1 MKAEKRQELIHQA
14 EKLFS
19 RGKLEGALSRYRKIL
34 KAHPNDTSTLKRVGD
49 VFERLNR
56 VDEAITLYKK
66 TAQHFTNEGFYAK
79 AIAIYKKIIR
89 LDPTLIEAIENL
101 ADLQHKQGLT
111 REAVSQYEVV
121 SDYYLKLRD
130 LNSVIEIHK
139 KMVELE
145 PGDPS
150 RRLKLAE
157 LHQKRGRLQD
167 ALEQYRAISKMM
179 LSGGRIGEASR
190 VCLRALEIDPSD
202 LNFVA
207 GAVEDLKSAGHPEEA
222 ERLIA
227 AAIDLNPE
235 AKNLQAQIQETATTD
250 EDEDFDMESFM
261 AGEEPATAVADT
273 GPLPE
278 TQSAAEA
285 AIAAAAA
292 EVDAAATASPVG
304 EPIEVSIQDTG
315 SLLSPDEVE
324 DLAEVA
330 APVGSSTSEEVEI
343 EIDLG
348 DMGQEPVETPPP
360 VAQPQVAPPPAAPP
374 PVAPAAAAETAMP
387 NLSMEPAAPQTAP
400 EPAPP
405 APEPPAPVEFPE
417 SVISIASPELEP
429 QETESLPMKKAVPIV
444 EAEPEPGERL
454 GELLTEADVLSR
466 YGLEDKAVEKLEELL
481 AEEPENLA
489 AMSRLITLKLEA
501 KDLAGVAELA
511 NRLVTDAQE
520 QDEPEAW
527 QKVRDQL
534 LGEGFTVADGR
545 VMPPTEEAEVEV
557 DEESLVIAEDVDL
570 GDADL
575 SWLEEEPPAGEDQ
588 APPAEALFEAE
599 DEFFDLASELE
610 EELRQEES
618 INGEELLLPG
628 DEESIEDIV
637 EGFKKG
643 MAETL
648 SDEDFDTHYNLGIAY
663 REMGLIDEAI
673 GEFQLA
679 AKDQRYLVEC
689 CSLLALCFKEKGFP
703 ELAIKWYQRGLDS
716 PTISEDETL
725 GLVYELGDLY
735 LEIGNTEAAR
745 ERFVEIYGVNS
756 TYRDVVAKLQELGGS

>member
-1 MKAEKRQELIHQA
+1 LSVKAEKRQELIVQA

-56 VDEAITLYKK
+56 VGEAITLYKK

-101 ADLQHKQGLT
+101 ADLQHRQGLT

-121 SDYYLKLRD
+121 ADYYLKLRD

-179 LSGGRIGEASR
+179 LSSGRIGEASR

-202 LNFVA
+202 LDFVA

-222 ERLIA
+222 DRLIL

-235 AKNLQAQIQETATTD
+235 ARKLQAQVAQADAASE
-250 EDEDFDMESFM
+250 EEDFDMESFM
-261 AGEEPATAVADT
+261 EGEEPASEVADI
-273 GPLPE
+273 GSLPAPE
-278 TQSAAEA
+278 SADATAA

-292 EVDAAATASPVG
+292 EVDKARAALPETDV
-304 EPIEVSIQDTG
+304 V
-315 SLLSPDEVE
+315 LSPDEVE
-324 DLAEVA
+324 ELAEVGA
-330 APVGSSTSEEVEI
+330 AVASPASEEVEI

-348 DMGQEPVETPPP
+348 GLEQEPIETRPP
-360 VAQPQVAPPPAAPP
+360 VAPPAAPEP
-374 PVAPAAAAETAMP
+374 AMPVASAKPMTPVAT
-387 NLSMEPAAPQTAP
+387 P
-400 EPAPP
+400 EPATQ
-405 APEPPAPVEFPE
+405 V
-417 SVISIASPELEP
+417 AS
-429 QETESLPMKKAVPIV
+429 SLPMKRAVPIV

-454 GELLTEADVLSR
+454 EELLTEADVLSR

-481 AEEPENLA
+481 AEEPDNLDA
-489 AMSRLITLKLEA
+489 LSRLITLKLEA

-511 NRLVTDAQE
+511 NRLVAVAQQ

-527 QKVRDQL
+527 QKVREQI
-534 LGEGFTVADGR
+534 LGEGFTVEGGR
-545 VMPPTEEAEVEV
+545 VMPPTEEVALEAE
-557 DEESLVIAEDVDL
+557 EESLVIAEDVDL

-575 SWLEEEPPAGEDQ
+575 SWLEEEPAAGEDQ

-599 DEFFDLASELE
+599 EEFFDLASELE
-610 EELRQEES
+610 EELRKEES

-628 DEESIEDIV
+628 EEESIEDIV
-637 EGFKKG
+637 AGFKKG

-716 PTISEDETL
+716 PSISEDETL

-735 LEIGNTEAAR
+735 LETGNKEAAR

>member
-1 MKAEKRQELIHQA
+1 VKAEKRQELIVQA

-56 VDEAITLYKK
+56 VGEAITLYKK

-101 ADLQHKQGLT
+101 ADLQHRQGLT

-121 SDYYLKLRD
+121 ADYYLKLRD

-179 LSGGRIGEASR
+179 LSSGRIGEASR

-222 ERLIA
+222 DRLIL

-235 AKNLQAQIQETATTD
+235 AKNLQAQMAEAD
-250 EDEDFDMESFM
+250 AASEEEDFDMESFM
-261 AGEEPATAVADT
+261 GSEEPASEVADAGT
-273 GPLPE
+273 LPASE
-278 TQSAAEA
+278 SADATAA

-292 EVDAAATASPVG
+292 EVDEAT
-304 EPIEVSIQDTG
+304 TG
-315 SLLSPDEVE
+315 SPETAAVLSPDEVE
-324 DLAEVA
+324 ELAEVGA
-330 APVGSSTSEEVEI
+330 AVASSTSEEVEI

-348 DMGQEPVETPPP
+348 GLEQEPIET
-360 VAQPQVAPPPAAPP
+360 PP
-374 PVAPAAAAETAMP
+374 PVAPAAA
-387 NLSMEPAAPQTAP
+387 P
-400 EPAPP
+400 EPAMPMASIEP
-405 APEPPAPVEFPE
+405 ATQV
-417 SVISIASPELEP
+417 ASPL
-429 QETESLPMKKAVPIV
+429 SMKRAVPIV

-481 AEEPENLA
+481 AEEPDNLDA
-489 AMSRLITLKLEA
+489 LSRLITLKLEA

-511 NRLVTDAQE
+511 NRLVAVAQQ

-527 QKVRDQL
+527 QKVREQI
-534 LGEGFTVADGR
+534 LGEGFAIDGGR
-545 VMPPTEEAEVEV
+545 VIPPTEEAALEVE
-557 DEESLVIAEDVDL
+557 EESLVIAEDVDL

-575 SWLEEEPPAGEDQ
+575 SWLEEEPAAGEDQ

-599 DEFFDLASELE
+599 EEFFDLASELE
-610 EELRQEES
+610 EELRKEES

-628 DEESIEDIV
+628 EEESIEDIV
-637 EGFKKG
+637 AGFKKG
-643 MAETL
+643 MADAL

-716 PTISEDETL
+716 PSISEDETL

-735 LEIGNTEAAR
+735 LETGNKEAAR

>member
-1 MKAEKRQELIHQA
+1 MKAEKRQELIVQA

-56 VDEAITLYKK
+56 VGEAITLYKK

-101 ADLQHKQGLT
+101 ADLQHRQGLT

-121 SDYYLKLRD
+121 ADYYLKLRD

-179 LSGGRIGEASR
+179 LSSGRIGEASR

-222 ERLIA
+222 DRLIL

-235 AKNLQAQIQETATTD
+235 AKNLQAQMAEAD
-250 EDEDFDMESFM
+250 AASEEEDFDMESFM
-261 AGEEPATAVADT
+261 GSEEPASEVADAGT
-273 GPLPE
+273 LPASE
-278 TQSAAEA
+278 SADATAA

-292 EVDAAATASPVG
+292 EVDEAT
-304 EPIEVSIQDTG
+304 TG
-315 SLLSPDEVE
+315 SPETAAVLSPDEVE
-324 DLAEVA
+324 ELAEVGA
-330 APVGSSTSEEVEI
+330 AVASSTSEEVEI

-348 DMGQEPVETPPP
+348 GLEQEPIET
-360 VAQPQVAPPPAAPP
+360 PP
-374 PVAPAAAAETAMP
+374 PVAPAAA
-387 NLSMEPAAPQTAP
+387 P
-400 EPAPP
+400 EPAMPMASIEP
-405 APEPPAPVEFPE
+405 ATQV
-417 SVISIASPELEP
+417 ASPL
-429 QETESLPMKKAVPIV
+429 SMKRAVPIV

-481 AEEPENLA
+481 AEEPDNLDA
-489 AMSRLITLKLEA
+489 LSRLITLKLEA

-511 NRLVTDAQE
+511 NRLVAVAQQ

-527 QKVRDQL
+527 QKVREQI
-534 LGEGFTVADGR
+534 LGEGFAIDGGR
-545 VMPPTEEAEVEV
+545 VIPPTEEAALEVE
-557 DEESLVIAEDVDL
+557 EESLVIAEDVDL

-575 SWLEEEPPAGEDQ
+575 SWLEEEPAAGEDQ

-599 DEFFDLASELE
+599 EEFFDLASELE
-610 EELRQEES
+610 EELRKEES

-628 DEESIEDIV
+628 EEESIEDIV
-637 EGFKKG
+637 AGFKKG
-643 MAETL
+643 MADAL

-716 PTISEDETL
+716 PSISEDETL

-735 LEIGNTEAAR
+735 LETGNKEAAR

>member
-1 MKAEKRQELIHQA
+1 MKAEKRQELIFQA

-101 ADLQHKQGLT
+101 ADLQHRQGLT

-121 SDYYLKLRD
+121 ADYYLKLRD

-157 LHQKRGRLQD
+157 LHQKRGRLKD

-235 AKNLQAQIQETATTD
+235 AKNLQAQIAEAATAA
-250 EDEDFDMESFM
+250 EEEDFDLEAFM
-261 AGEEPATAVADT
+261 GGEEPAPETADT
-273 GPLPE
+273 GALPTSE
-278 TQSAAEA
+278 AAEA
-285 AIAAAAA
+285 ALAAAAA
-292 EVDAAATASPVG
+292 EVAAETTPSP
-304 EPIEVSIQDTG
+304 EPEPVEVSVQDTG
-315 SLLSPDEVE
+315 ALLSPDEVE
-324 DLAEVA
+324 ELAEVGA
-330 APVGSSTSEEVEI
+330 AVSASTSEEVEI

-348 DMGQEPVETPPP
+348 DLEQGPVETPPP
-360 VAQPQVAPPPAAPP
+360 MSPPPVAPP
-374 PVAPAAAAETAMP
+374 PVAPAAAAEMAMP
-387 NLSMEPAAPQTAP
+387 NLSVEPATPVAAPEPAAPI
-400 EPAPP
+400 
-405 APEPPAPVEFPE
+405 EFPE
-417 SVISIASPELEP
+417 SVISINTPELEP
-429 QETESLPMKKAVPIV
+429 AATESLPMKKAVPIV
-444 EAEPEPGERL
+444 EADPEPGERL

-489 AMSRLITLKLEA
+489 AMSRLITLKLESG
-501 KDLAGVAELA
+501 DLGGVAELA
-511 NRLVTDAQE
+511 NRLVTVAQE

-527 QKVRDQL
+527 QKVREQI
-534 LGEGFTVADGR
+534 LGEGFTVVDGR
-545 VMPPTEEAEVEV
+545 VVPPSEEVAEEAE
-557 DEESLVIAEDVDL
+557 EESLVIAEDLDL
-570 GDADL
+570 ADADL
-575 SWLEEEPPAGEDQ
+575 SWLEEEPAAGEDQ

-679 AKDQRYLVEC
+679 AKDARYLVEC

-756 TYRDVVAKLQELGGS
+756 AYRDVVAKLQELGGS

>member
-1 MKAEKRQELIHQA
+1 MKAEKRQELIVQA

-56 VDEAITLYKK
+56 VGEAITLYKK

-101 ADLQHKQGLT
+101 ADLQHRQGLT

-121 SDYYLKLRD
+121 ADYYLKLRD

-179 LSGGRIGEASR
+179 LSSGRIGEASR

-222 ERLIA
+222 DRLIL

-235 AKNLQAQIQETATTD
+235 AKNLQAQMAEAD
-250 EDEDFDMESFM
+250 AASEEEDFDMESFM
-261 AGEEPATAVADT
+261 GSEEPASEVADAGT
-273 GPLPE
+273 LPASE
-278 TQSAAEA
+278 SADATAA

-292 EVDAAATASPVG
+292 EVDEATTASPETAAV
-304 EPIEVSIQDTG
+304 
-315 SLLSPDEVE
+315 LSPDEVE
-324 DLAEVA
+324 ELAEVGA
-330 APVGSSTSEEVEI
+330 AVASSTSEEVEI

-348 DMGQEPVETPPP
+348 GLEQEPIET
-360 VAQPQVAPPPAAPP
+360 PP
-374 PVAPAAAAETAMP
+374 PVAPAAA
-387 NLSMEPAAPQTAP
+387 P
-400 EPAPP
+400 EPAMPMASIEP
-405 APEPPAPVEFPE
+405 ATQV
-417 SVISIASPELEP
+417 AS
-429 QETESLPMKKAVPIV
+429 SLSMKRAVPIV

-481 AEEPENLA
+481 AEEPDNLDA
-489 AMSRLITLKLEA
+489 LSRLITLKLEA

-511 NRLVTDAQE
+511 NRLVAVAQQ

-527 QKVRDQL
+527 QKVREQI
-534 LGEGFTVADGR
+534 LGEGFAIDGGR
-545 VMPPTEEAEVEV
+545 VIPPTEEAALEVE
-557 DEESLVIAEDVDL
+557 EESLVIAEDVDL

-575 SWLEEEPPAGEDQ
+575 SWLEEEPAAGEDQ

-599 DEFFDLASELE
+599 EEFFDLASELE
-610 EELRQEES
+610 EELRNEES

-628 DEESIEDIV
+628 EEESIEDIV
-637 EGFKKG
+637 AGFKKG
-643 MAETL
+643 MADAL

-716 PTISEDETL
+716 PSISEDETL

-735 LEIGNTEAAR
+735 LETGNKEAAR
-745 ERFVEIYGVNS
+745 ERFVEIYGV
-756 TYRDVVAKLQELGGS
+756 

>member
-1 MKAEKRQELIHQA
+1 MKAEKRQELIVQA

-19 RGKLEGALSRYRKIL
+19 RGKLEGALSRYRKVL

-56 VDEAITLYKK
+56 VGEAITLYKK

-101 ADLQHKQGLT
+101 ADLQHRQGLT

-121 SDYYLKLRD
+121 AAYYINRKD

-179 LSGGRIGEASR
+179 LSSGRIGEASR

-222 ERLIA
+222 DRLIS

-235 AKNLQAQIQETATTD
+235 ARSLQAQIQEAA
-250 EDEDFDMESFM
+250 EAAEEEDFDLESFM
-261 AGEEPATAVADT
+261 GGEEPAAEVADT
-273 GPLPE
+273 GALPG
-278 TQSAAEA
+278 TGA
-285 AIAAAAA
+285 
-292 EVDAAATASPVG
+292 VAATEPVEAG
-304 EPIEVSIQDTG
+304 IEDFSDV
-315 SLLSPDEVE
+315 LSADEVE
-324 DLAEVA
+324 ELAEVA
-330 APVGSSTSEEVEI
+330 AAVTESPSEEVEI
-343 EIDLG
+343 EIDLEELG
-348 DMGQEPVETPPP
+348 EGPIEGPFEIPTPV
-360 VAQPQVAPPPAAPP
+360 APP
-374 PVAPAAAAETAMP
+374 PVAPTA
-387 NLSMEPAAPQTAP
+387 AP
-400 EPAPP
+400 EPAMPMASLEPVTSVDTP
-405 APEPPAPVEFPE
+405 APATQV
-417 SVISIASPELEP
+417 AS
-429 QETESLPMKKAVPIV
+429 SLPMRRAVPIV
-444 EAEPEPGERL
+444 EAEPEPEERL
-454 GELLTEADVLSR
+454 EELLTEADVLSR
-466 YGLEDKAVEKLEELL
+466 YGLDDKAVEKLEELL
-481 AEEPENLA
+481 AEEPNNLD

-501 KDLAGVAELA
+501 KDLSGVAELA
-511 NRLVTDAQE
+511 NQLVNVAQE

-527 QKVRDQL
+527 QKVREQI
-534 LGEGFTVADGR
+534 LGEGFTVEAGR
-545 VMPPTEEAEVEV
+545 VMPPTDEAAMEAE
-557 DEESLVIAEDVDL
+557 EESLVIAEDVDL

-575 SWLEEEPPAGEDQ
+575 SWLEEEPAAGEDQ

-628 DEESIEDIV
+628 EEESIEDIV
-637 EGFKKG
+637 AGFKKG

-725 GLVYELGDLY
+725 GLVYELGDMY
-735 LEIGNTEAAR
+735 LEIGNKEAAR

>member
-1 MKAEKRQELIHQA
+1 LSVKAEKRQELIVQA

-19 RGKLEGALSRYRKIL
+19 RGKLEGALSRYRKVL

-56 VDEAITLYKK
+56 VGEAITLYKK

-101 ADLQHKQGLT
+101 ADLQHRQGLT

-121 SDYYLKLRD
+121 AAYYINRKD

-179 LSGGRIGEASR
+179 LSSGRIGEASR
-190 VCLRALEIDPSD
+190 VCMRALEIDPSD

-222 ERLIA
+222 DRLIS

-235 AKNLQAQIQETATTD
+235 ARSLQAQIQEAA
-250 EDEDFDMESFM
+250 EAAEEEDFDLESFM
-261 AGEEPATAVADT
+261 GGEEPAAEVADT
-273 GPLPE
+273 GALPG
-278 TQSAAEA
+278 TGA
-285 AIAAAAA
+285 
-292 EVDAAATASPVG
+292 VAATEPVEAG
-304 EPIEVSIQDTG
+304 IEDFSDV
-315 SLLSPDEVE
+315 LSADEVE
-324 DLAEVA
+324 ELAEVA
-330 APVGSSTSEEVEI
+330 AAVTESPSEEVEI
-343 EIDLG
+343 EIDLEELG
-348 DMGQEPVETPPP
+348 EGPIEGPFEIPTPV
-360 VAQPQVAPPPAAPP
+360 APP
-374 PVAPAAAAETAMP
+374 PVAPTA
-387 NLSMEPAAPQTAP
+387 AP
-400 EPAPP
+400 EPAMPMASLEPVTSVDTP
-405 APEPPAPVEFPE
+405 APATQV
-417 SVISIASPELEP
+417 AS
-429 QETESLPMKKAVPIV
+429 SLPMRRAVPIV
-444 EAEPEPGERL
+444 EAEPEPEERL
-454 GELLTEADVLSR
+454 EELLTEADVLSR
-466 YGLEDKAVEKLEELL
+466 YGLDDKAVEKLEELL
-481 AEEPENLA
+481 AEEPNNLD

-501 KDLAGVAELA
+501 KDLSGVAELA
-511 NRLVTDAQE
+511 NQLVNVAQE

-527 QKVRDQL
+527 QKVREQI
-534 LGEGFTVADGR
+534 LGEGFTVEAGR
-545 VMPPTEEAEVEV
+545 VMPPTDEAAMEAE
-557 DEESLVIAEDVDL
+557 EESLVIAEDVDL

-575 SWLEEEPPAGEDQ
+575 SWLEEEPAAGEDQ

-628 DEESIEDIV
+628 EEESIEDIV
-637 EGFKKG
+637 AGFKKG

-725 GLVYELGDLY
+725 GLVYELGDMY
-735 LEIGNTEAAR
+735 LEIGNKEAAR

>member
-1 MKAEKRQELIHQA
+1 LSVKAEKRQELIVQA

-19 RGKLEGALSRYRKIL
+19 RGKLEGALSRYRKVL

-56 VDEAITLYKK
+56 VGEAITLYKK

-101 ADLQHKQGLT
+101 ADLQHRQGLT

-121 SDYYLKLRD
+121 AAYYINRKD

-179 LSGGRIGEASR
+179 LSSGRIGEASR

-222 ERLIA
+222 DRLIS

-235 AKNLQAQIQETATTD
+235 ARSLQAQIQEAA
-250 EDEDFDMESFM
+250 EAAEEEDFDLESFM
-261 AGEEPATAVADT
+261 GGEEPAAEVADT
-273 GPLPE
+273 GALPG
-278 TQSAAEA
+278 TGA
-285 AIAAAAA
+285 
-292 EVDAAATASPVG
+292 VAATEPVEAG
-304 EPIEVSIQDTG
+304 IEDFSDV
-315 SLLSPDEVE
+315 LSADEVE
-324 DLAEVA
+324 ELAEVA
-330 APVGSSTSEEVEI
+330 AAVTESPSEEVEI
-343 EIDLG
+343 EIDLEELG
-348 DMGQEPVETPPP
+348 EGPIEGPFEIPTPV
-360 VAQPQVAPPPAAPP
+360 APP
-374 PVAPAAAAETAMP
+374 PVAPTA
-387 NLSMEPAAPQTAP
+387 AP
-400 EPAPP
+400 EPAMPMASLEPVTSVDTP
-405 APEPPAPVEFPE
+405 APATQV
-417 SVISIASPELEP
+417 AS
-429 QETESLPMKKAVPIV
+429 SLPMRRAVPIV
-444 EAEPEPGERL
+444 EAEPEPEERL
-454 GELLTEADVLSR
+454 EELLTEADVLSR
-466 YGLEDKAVEKLEELL
+466 YGLDDKAVEKLEELL
-481 AEEPENLA
+481 AEEPNNLD

-501 KDLAGVAELA
+501 KDLSGVAELA
-511 NRLVTDAQE
+511 NQLVNVAQE

-527 QKVRDQL
+527 QKVREQI
-534 LGEGFTVADGR
+534 LGEGFTVEAGR
-545 VMPPTEEAEVEV
+545 VMPPTDEAAMEAE
-557 DEESLVIAEDVDL
+557 EESLVIAEDVDL

-575 SWLEEEPPAGEDQ
+575 SWLEEEPAAGEDQ

-628 DEESIEDIV
+628 EEESIEDIV
-637 EGFKKG
+637 AGFKKG

-725 GLVYELGDLY
+725 GLVYELGDMY
-735 LEIGNTEAAR
+735 LEIGNKEAAR

>member
-1 MKAEKRQELIHQA
+1 MKAEKRQELIIQA

-101 ADLQHKQGLT
+101 ADLQHRQGLT

-121 SDYYLKLRD
+121 AEYYLKLRD

-157 LHQKRGRLQD
+157 LHQKRGRLKD

-179 LSGGRIGEASR
+179 LSSGRIGEASR

-222 ERLIA
+222 DRLIS

-235 AKNLQAQIQETATTD
+235 ARNLQARIEEAA
-250 EDEDFDMESFM
+250 EEEDFDLESFM
-261 AGEEPATAVADT
+261 EGEEPAAAVADT
-273 GPLPE
+273 GPLPGSE
-278 TQSAAEA
+278 SADAIEV

-292 EVDAAATASPVG
+292 EVDEASTAPPDTESVEAG
-304 EPIEVSIQDTG
+304 IEDALDV
-315 SLLSPDEVE
+315 LSADEVE
-324 DLAEVA
+324 ELADAAVA
-330 APVGSSTSEEVEI
+330 VTESPVEEVEI

-348 DMGQEPVETPPP
+348 DFEQEPIKT
-360 VAQPQVAPPPAAPP
+360 PP
-374 PVAPAAAAETAMP
+374 PVAPAAAPETAMAMA
-387 NLSMEPAAPQTAP
+387 SAEPATQVAN
-400 EPAPP
+400 
-405 APEPPAPVEFPE
+405 
-417 SVISIASPELEP
+417 
-429 QETESLPMKKAVPIV
+429 SLPMKRAVPIV
-444 EAEPEPGERL
+444 EADPEPGERL
-454 GELLTEADVLSR
+454 RELLTEADVLSR
-466 YGLEDKAVEKLEELL
+466 YGLDDKAVEKLEELL
-481 AEEPENLA
+481 AEEPDNLE

-501 KDLAGVAELA
+501 KDLSGVTELA
-511 NRLVTDAQE
+511 NQLVTVAQE
-520 QDEPEAW
+520 KDESEAW
-527 QKVRDQL
+527 QRVRDQI
-534 LGEGFTVADGR
+534 LGEGFTVEDGR
-545 VMPPTEEAEVEV
+545 VVAPTEELAIEAE
-557 DEESLVIAEDVDL
+557 EESLVLAEDLDL

-610 EELRQEES
+610 AELRREEI

-628 DEESIEDIV
+628 EEESIEDIV

-716 PTISEDETL
+716 PSISEDETL

-735 LEIGNTEAAR
+735 LEIGNKEAAR

>member
-1 MKAEKRQELIHQA
+1 M
-14 EKLFS
+14 
-19 RGKLEGALSRYRKIL
+19 
-34 KAHPNDTSTLKRVGD
+34 
-49 VFERLNR
+49 FERLNR

-101 ADLQHKQGLT
+101 ADLQHRQGLT

-121 SDYYLKLRD
+121 SEYYLKLRD

-179 LSGGRIGEASR
+179 LSSGRIGEASR
-190 VCLRALEIDPSD
+190 VCLRALEIDPTD

-235 AKNLQAQIQETATTD
+235 ARSLQTQIQEAG
-250 EDEDFDMESFM
+250 EAAEEEDFDLESFM
-261 AGEEPATAVADT
+261 AGEEPA
-273 GPLPE
+273 
-278 TQSAAEA
+278 AEA
-285 AIAAAAA
+285 A
-292 EVDAAATASPVG
+292 
-304 EPIEVSIQDTG
+304 DTG
-315 SLLSPDEVE
+315 SLPETEAAEATEIEVAAASPETEPAAAGLEDFSDVLSADEVE
-324 DLAEVA
+324 ELADVA
-330 APVGSSTSEEVEI
+330 AAVTESPSEDVEI

-348 DMGQEPVETPPP
+348 ELGDAPIEGPFETDTPIAPVRVIPPSTPAPAMPMASLEPVTP
-360 VAQPQVAPPPAAPP
+360 V
-374 PVAPAAAAETAMP
+374 
-387 NLSMEPAAPQTAP
+387 
-400 EPAPP
+400 
-405 APEPPAPVEFPE
+405 EPPAP
-417 SVISIASPELEP
+417 AT
-429 QETESLPMKKAVPIV
+429 QMATSLPMKQAVPIV

-481 AEEPENLA
+481 AEEPDNLG

-501 KDLAGVAELA
+501 KDLDLVAELA
-511 NRLVTDAQE
+511 NQLVTVAQE

-527 QKVRDQL
+527 QKVREQI
-534 LGEGFTVADGR
+534 LGEGFTVEDGR
-545 VMPPTEEAEVEV
+545 VVPPTEEAPIVPE
-557 DEESLVIAEDVDL
+557 EESLVIAEDVDL

-575 SWLEEEPPAGEDQ
+575 SWLEEEPAAGEDQ

-599 DEFFDLASELE
+599 EEFFDLASELE
-610 EELRQEES
+610 EELRQEAV

-628 DEESIEDIV
+628 EEESIEDIV

-679 AKDQRYLVEC
+679 AKDERYLVEC

-716 PTISEDETL
+716 PSISEDETL

-735 LEIGNTEAAR
+735 LEIGNKDAAR

-756 TYRDVVAKLQELGGS
+756 TYRDVVLKLQELGGS

>member
-1 MKAEKRQELIHQA
+1 MKAEKRQELIVQA

-56 VDEAITLYKK
+56 VGEAITLYKK

-101 ADLQHKQGLT
+101 ADLQHRQGLT

-121 SDYYLKLRD
+121 ADYYLKLRD

-179 LSGGRIGEASR
+179 LSSGRIGEASR

-222 ERLIA
+222 DRLIL

-235 AKNLQAQIQETATTD
+235 AKNLQAQMAEAD
-250 EDEDFDMESFM
+250 AASEEEDFDMESLM
-261 AGEEPATAVADT
+261 GSEEPASEVADAGT
-273 GPLPE
+273 LPASE
-278 TQSAAEA
+278 SADATAA

-292 EVDAAATASPVG
+292 EVDEAT
-304 EPIEVSIQDTG
+304 TG
-315 SLLSPDEVE
+315 SPETAAVLSPDEVE
-324 DLAEVA
+324 ELAEVGA
-330 APVGSSTSEEVEI
+330 AVASSTSEEVEI

-348 DMGQEPVETPPP
+348 GLEQEPIET
-360 VAQPQVAPPPAAPP
+360 PP
-374 PVAPAAAAETAMP
+374 PVAPAAA
-387 NLSMEPAAPQTAP
+387 P
-400 EPAPP
+400 EPAMPMASIEP
-405 APEPPAPVEFPE
+405 ATQV
-417 SVISIASPELEP
+417 ASPL
-429 QETESLPMKKAVPIV
+429 SMKRAVPIV

-481 AEEPENLA
+481 AEEPDNLDA
-489 AMSRLITLKLEA
+489 LSRLITLKLEA

-511 NRLVTDAQE
+511 NRLVAVAQQ

-527 QKVRDQL
+527 QKVREQI
-534 LGEGFTVADGR
+534 LGEGFAIDGGR
-545 VMPPTEEAEVEV
+545 VIPPTEEAALEVE
-557 DEESLVIAEDVDL
+557 EESLVIAEDVDL

-575 SWLEEEPPAGEDQ
+575 SWLEEEPAAGEDQ

-599 DEFFDLASELE
+599 EEFFDLASELE
-610 EELRQEES
+610 EELRKEES

-628 DEESIEDIV
+628 EEESIEDIV
-637 EGFKKG
+637 AGFKKG
-643 MAETL
+643 MADAL

-716 PTISEDETL
+716 PSISEDETL

-735 LEIGNTEAAR
+735 LETGNKEAAR